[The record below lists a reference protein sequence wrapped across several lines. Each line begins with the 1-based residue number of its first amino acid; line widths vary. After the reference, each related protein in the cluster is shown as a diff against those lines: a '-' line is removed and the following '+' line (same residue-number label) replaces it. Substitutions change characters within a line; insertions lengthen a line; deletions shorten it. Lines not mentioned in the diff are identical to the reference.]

1 MTLLRLSLRQR
12 PCRLAM
18 ALVMSTAPLTLL
30 SIPATAATGKVADSV
45 EMSTVS
51 AIELDVDLTDT
62 RRRIV
67 RVKERIPVGR
77 SGTLTLLYPQWET
90 ASHAPSISA
99 YRLAGLTLTAAGR
112 KLPWRRNP
120 AHPHR
125 FDIDLPAG
133 ARHVDAQF
141 QFLAPLG
148 RDPSGI
154 LMDGIAGLAW
164 NRVLLY
170 PAGAPTQS
178 LWVQPQVWLP
188 PGMTAATAL
197 DGQQAGD
204 VVRFKPVAL
213 DQLMDSPLL
222 AARHIAVRP
231 IPGGKAPVTA
241 RWIARDAESIAQAED
256 MDASL
261 SAVVQ
266 ETEAV
271 FGPPPFAR
279 YDYLLGLDDRLPG
292 PGGIEHASSSE
303 VYLPNDF
310 LANRSAALPYVDLI
324 PHELIHAWN
333 GAWRMPKDT
342 QAPTP
347 NDAFTGT
354 LLWVYE
360 GQTEFWSRI
369 LAARAGLRTGQDTLD
384 ALALDAAITDQRP
397 RRQWKSLA
405 DSAND
410 PLIQNGPPT
419 WRDWQGREDYY
430 VEGVLFWLDIDA
442 QLRRCSAGAKGM
454 DDFARLFFSTAGRAT
469 GQRHRPYTEADVVKT
484 LNAVCAA
491 PWGQRLRHKLDANDD
506 AQVLDGLRAHGWQ
519 LVFKPEPTP
528 YFLASEAFDGVADLS
543 WSIGLSASGSGS
555 VKSVAWEG
563 PAFMAG
569 LVPGAKLI
577 RVNGAPFSLQ
587 ALRDAVA
594 QTRVAPRVALVAL
607 IDGREVPV
615 DIQYSGGHRYPALE
629 RLPDTPETLEALLKP
644 RVVAKP

>member
-1 MTLLRLSLRQR
+1 MPLLRPPLPQR
-12 PCRLAM
+12 PRRLASI
-18 ALVMSTAPLTLL
+18 LVLSAASLTLL
-30 SIPATAATGKVADSV
+30 SIPATAATGKAADSV
-45 EMSTVS
+45 QMAATS

-67 RVKERIPVGR
+67 RVKERIPIGR

-112 KLPWRRNP
+112 KLPWRRDP

-125 FDIDLPAG
+125 FEINLPPG
-133 ARHVDAQF
+133 ARHIDVQF

-164 NRVLLY
+164 NRVVLY
-170 PAGAPTQS
+170 PAGVPPQS
-178 LWVQPQVWLP
+178 LRVQAQVKLP

-197 DGQQAGD
+197 DSQQTGD

-213 DQLMDSPLL
+213 DQLMDSQLL
-222 AARHIAVRP
+222 AARHVAVRS
-231 IPGGKAPVTA
+231 IPGGTAPVTA
-241 RWIARDAESIAQAED
+241 HWIAQDAESVAQAEV

-279 YDYLLGLDDRLPG
+279 YHYLFGLDERLPG
-292 PGGIEHASSSE
+292 PGGIEHATSTE

-333 GAWRMPKDT
+333 GAWRIPKDT

-369 LAARAGLRTGQDTLD
+369 LAARAGLRTVQETLD
-384 ALALDAAITDQRP
+384 ALAVDAAITEQRP

-454 DDFARLFFSTAGRAT
+454 DDFARLFFSTAGRAK
-469 GQRHRPYTEADVVKT
+469 GQRHRVYTEVDVVKT
-484 LNAVCAA
+484 LTTVCAG
-491 PWGQRLRHKLDANDD
+491 PWGQRLRRKLDATDD

-528 YFLASEAFDGVADLS
+528 YFLASEASDGVADLS
-543 WSIGLSASGSGS
+543 WSIGLSVSGSGS
-555 VKSVAWEG
+555 VKSVAWES
-563 PAFMAG
+563 PAFAAG

-594 QTRVAPRVALVAL
+594 QTRTAPQVALVAL

-629 RLPDTPETLEALLKP
+629 RIPDTPETLQALLKR
-644 RVVAKP
+644 RVFAKP